1 MKLPSLLRSFWGVI
15 SITLIVGEIALVLI
29 YWDWLAIEPPG
40 MESRSATL
48 RNAVLALAGPIAI
61 VVATWRNV
69 ISNRGLLNER
79 CQKGAEMLGSEV
91 LSVRLGGIYTLK
103 RLARDE
109 PEEYHVQIMRL
120 LCAFVRY
127 PTEAKDRMSDPKD
140 IHLGK
145 RRCREDVQE
154 AMRVIGGRSKA
165 NIAVEKKADFYV
177 NLNGADLVR
186 ANLAG
191 LNLTGAYL
199 LRTKLRLASL
209 AWTNLSGVRLGGT
222 PNVVGLTQG
231 QLDQALA
238 NPPPDLDDLC
248 DVETEEPLEWRGSK
262 PPRRFWITRR

>member
-1 MKLPSLLRSFWGVI
+1 MRLPSLLRSFWGAT
-15 SITLIVGEIALVLI
+15 SFTLIIGAIALASI

-48 RNAVLALAGPIAI
+48 RNVVLALAGPIAI
-61 VVATWRNV
+61 VIATWRNV

-127 PTEAKDRMSDPKD
+127 PTEAKNRMSDLKD

-154 AMRVIGGRSKA
+154 AMRVIGRRSKA
-165 NIAVEKKADFYV
+165 HIALEKKADFYF

-186 ANLAG
+186 ANLGG

-199 LRTKLRLASL
+199 LRTRLRLASL
-209 AWTNLSGVRLGGT
+209 ALTNMSGVRFGGM
-222 PNVVGLTQG
+222 PDVVGLTQG

-238 NPPPDLDDLC
+238 NPPPDLGGLC
-248 DVETEEPLEWRGSK
+248 DAETEEPLEWRGGK
-262 PPRRFWITRR
+262 PARKF